1 MINSVTRV
9 SELNTIMGNKMGNEL
24 AKDEYL
30 AGIQCQVQL
39 VREEFLEE
47 LFEAKCD
54 RDVFDAI
61 GDSITVIDGLPFR
74 FGFNIFDET
83 FSSVVESIPA
93 FNPNGSHYVRSEEE
107 INTLKERV
115 ESILVSLETLATLR
129 GEKETRLHERFME
142 LWKELRTIVEQEAVW
157 WRNTNPMRAFL
168 EVHNSNLSKACDS
181 LEELDA
187 TFKKYQ
193 KEYGFSYMAPVI
205 ENAGLMPRT
214 AGIDLMFTEPV
225 VGKFVVKTATSLMMG
240 DKRVKAGKFLKSVSF
255 KEPNFSNEDHFK
267 LITL

>member
-1 MINSVTRV
+1 MINTVAKV
-9 SELNTIMGNKMGNEL
+9 SELNAIMGNKMGSQL
-24 AKDEYL
+24 TKDEYL

-47 LFEAKCD
+47 LFEAECD

-74 FGFNIFDET
+74 FGFVVFDAT
-83 FSSVVESIPA
+83 FSSVVDNIPA
-93 FNPNGSHYVRSEEE
+93 VNPHGSKYIRSEEE
-107 INTLKERV
+107 INTLKGRV
-115 ESILVSLETLATLR
+115 ESILISLETLATLR
-129 GEKETRLHERFME
+129 GEKESRLHERFME

-181 LEELDA
+181 LEELEA

-205 ENAGLMPRT
+205 ENAGLQPRT
-214 AGIDLMFTEPV
+214 VGIDLMFEEPF
-225 VGKFVVKTATSLMMG
+225 VGTFVVKTATSLMMG

-255 KEPNFSNEDHFK
+255 KEPDFSNVDHFR